1 MGNKMNFHQSRA
13 TSFELI
19 ICYDLLNGRIRV
31 YFYKNLDMLICRH
44 MESHNT
50 QRNLLK
56 VSGYKYAKNRY
67 VFSSINYC
75 NYILQVNFD
84 WYYRMFIL
92 IH

>member
-1 MGNKMNFHQSRA
+1 M
-13 TSFELI
+13 
-19 ICYDLLNGRIRV
+19 

-84 WYYRMFIL
+84 
-92 IH
+92 